1 MEHFN
6 IISKKLLC
14 RSSYCFCHKT
24 NAGLDSPVR
33 SDTVAIQICFCC
45 RYGSEH
51 DYRFLRFQVF
61 SDLLPQHSYSVH
73 LPAQTSFLQF
83 FSVPSEPPA
92 FSDPLMLQASS
103 DPLMSQAS
111 SLPLLLQAFS
121 DPLMLQVSSNP
132 LMLQASSVPLMLQV
146 SSDPL
151 MLQVSSD
158 PLMSQASSLPLR
170 SQFYSVPV

>member
-51 DYRFLRFQVF
+51 DYLIFYRNILILFICRLRLLFFSFFLFLR
-61 SDLLPQHSYSVH
+61 SLRL
-73 LPAQTSFLQF
+73 FLI
-83 FSVPSEPPA
+83 
-92 FSDPLMLQASS
+92 L
-103 DPLMSQAS
+103 
-111 SLPLLLQAFS
+111 
-121 DPLMLQVSSNP
+121 
-132 LMLQASSVPLMLQV
+132 
-146 SSDPL
+146 
-151 MLQVSSD
+151 
-158 PLMSQASSLPLR
+158 
-170 SQFYSVPV
+170 